1 MKEVEEEGGEGPGM
15 LYLPSLNQAV
25 TLSLKSA
32 YNFSS
37 YFSFAEH
44 TCQGAM

>member
-1 MKEVEEEGGEGPGM
+1 MKEVEEEGGEGM